1 MQNIEELRSSLIENY
16 EKLKAR
22 EIEIK
27 PAKELANIAGK
38 IINTLRV
45 QLDYNTLTGNT
56 EKIPFLEVKQKAKQ

>member
-1 MQNIEELRSSLIENY
+1 MQNIEELRSSLLENY
-16 EKLKAR
+16 ENLKAGK
-22 EIEIK
+22 IEIK

-56 EKIPFLEVKQKAKQ
+56 EKIPFLEVKKGKQQ